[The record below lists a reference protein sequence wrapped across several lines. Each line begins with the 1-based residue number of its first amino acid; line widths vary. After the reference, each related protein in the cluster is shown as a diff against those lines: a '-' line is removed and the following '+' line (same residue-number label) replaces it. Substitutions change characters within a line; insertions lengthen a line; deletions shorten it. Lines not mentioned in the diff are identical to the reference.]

1 MLWVFK
7 STIKIINQK
16 CFPMSTTQLETRN
29 STLETDVKDLA
40 QDIVRRAMSGG
51 ATAAECVI
59 REGDEF
65 STVVRLGQVET
76 LKESGSKAVGV
87 RVFYGKRAASTYSSD
102 FSRAGIDRMLSSALE
117 LAKITSEDPY
127 AGIPDPSQFG
137 SLSGDLDLYFPDV
150 YSLPGA
156 ERISYAR
163 RTEKAA
169 LDYDP
174 RIKNS
179 EGGSF
184 DAATG
189 HKILANSRG
198 FVGEYRRSY
207 CSIAA
212 VPIAQTENGNMQR
225 DYWFSVARSLGH
237 LDSPEEV
244 GKIAAQ
250 RTLRRLGARKVK
262 TAHVPVVFDPMVAN
276 SILDHIFE
284 GVNGDSV
291 YRGASF
297 LAGKLGQK
305 IAGDSVNVI
314 DDGTM
319 PGGFGTSP
327 FDGEGVPT
335 RRTVVIENGVLK
347 SYLLNTY
354 TAKKLGLQTTGNAS
368 RGLAG
373 TPGIGPGNYFLQP
386 GTKTP
391 QAIIAGIPEGLYVTE
406 FLGHGAN
413 LVTGDYS
420 PGASGLWIS
429 GGELAYPVEEITVA
443 GNLKEIFFNI
453 SEIGND
459 LEFRGAVA
467 CPTIRIDGLT
477 VGGE

>member
-1 MLWVFK
+1 MT
-7 STIKIINQK
+7 TI
-16 CFPMSTTQLETRN
+16 LETSN
-29 STLETDVKDLA
+29 QQQATDLKSLA
-40 QDIVRRAMSGG
+40 VDVVSRAMKGG
-51 ATAAECVI
+51 ATSAECVV

-76 LKESGSKAVGV
+76 LKESGSKAIGV
-87 RVFYGKRAASTYSSD
+87 RVFFGQRAASTYSSD
-102 FSRAGIDRMLSSALE
+102 FSPEGIERMLKSALE
-117 LAKITSEDPY
+117 LARITSEDPY
-127 AGIPDPSQFG
+127 AGIPEVAKLG
-137 SLSGDLDLYFPDV
+137 SLSGNLNLYHEDV
-150 YSLPGA
+150 YSLPGS
-156 ERISYAR
+156 ERIDYAR
-163 RTEKAA
+163 RAERAA
-169 LDYDP
+169 IDTDP

-189 HKILANSRG
+189 RKVLANSHG

-207 CSIAA
+207 CSVAV
-212 VPIAQTENGNMQR
+212 VPIAQDEQGNMQR
-225 DYWFSVARSLGH
+225 DYWFSVARSLAK
-237 LDSPEEV
+237 LDSAEQV
-244 GKIAAQ
+244 GKEAAR

-262 TAHVPVVFDPMVAN
+262 TAHVPVVLDPMVA
-276 SILDHIFE
+276 SSMLEHIFE
-284 GVNGDSV
+284 GVNGDSI

-297 LAGKLGQK
+297 LAGKLGEK
-305 IAGDSVNVI
+305 IAGANVTVI

-319 PGGFGTSP
+319 VGGFGTTP

-354 TAKKLGLQTTGNAS
+354 TAKKLGLETTANAS

-386 GTKTP
+386 GSKTP
-391 QAIIAGIPEGLYVTE
+391 QQIIGEIKDGLYVTE

-420 PGASGLWIS
+420 RGASGLWIVN
-429 GGELAYPVEEITVA
+429 GELAYPVEEITVA
-443 GNLKEIFFNI
+443 GNLKEMFMSI
-453 SEIGND
+453 SEIGTD
-459 LEFRGAVA
+459 LEFRGSVA
-467 CPTIRIDGLT
+467 SPTIRIDGLT

>member
-1 MLWVFK
+1 M
-7 STIKIINQK
+7 
-16 CFPMSTTQLETRN
+16 TT
-29 STLETDVKDLA
+29 TLETSNEKLATDLQTLATDV
-40 QDIVRRAMSGG
+40 VRRAMQGG
-51 ATAAECVI
+51 ASAAECVV

-76 LKESGSKAVGV
+76 LKESGSKSIGV
-87 RVFYGKRAASTYSSD
+87 RVFFGRRAASTYSSD
-102 FSRAGIDRMLSSALE
+102 FSSDGIERMLKSALE

-127 AGIPDPSQFG
+127 AGIPDAG
-137 SLSGDLDLYFPDV
+137 NLGALSGDLDLYHQDV

-156 ERISYAR
+156 GRIDYAR
-163 RTEKAA
+163 RAEKAA
-169 LDYDP
+169 LDFDP
-174 RIKNS
+174 RMKNS

-189 HKILANSRG
+189 RKVLANSHG

-207 CSIAA
+207 CSVAA
-212 VPIAQTENGNMQR
+212 VPIAQDEQGNMQR
-225 DYWFSVARSLGH
+225 DYWYSVSRSLAQ
-237 LDSPEEV
+237 LDPAEQV
-244 GKIAAQ
+244 GKEAAR

-262 TAHVPVVFDPMVAN
+262 TAHVPVVLDPMVAN
-276 SILDHIFE
+276 SMLEHIFE

-305 IAGDSVNVI
+305 IAGTNVTVI

-319 PGGFGTSP
+319 VGGFGTSP
-327 FDGEGVPT
+327 FDGEGIPT

-354 TAKKLGLQTTGNAS
+354 TAKKLGLETTANAS

-386 GTKTP
+386 GSKTP
-391 QAIIAGIPEGLYVTE
+391 HEMIGEIKQGLYVTE
-406 FLGHGAN
+406 FLGMGAN

-420 PGASGLWIS
+420 RGASGLWIVN
-429 GGELAYPVEEITVA
+429 GELTYPVEEITVA
-443 GNLKEIFFNI
+443 GNLKDMFNNI

-459 LEFRGAVA
+459 LEFRGSVA
-467 CPTIRIDGLT
+467 SPTIRIDGLT

>member
-1 MLWVFK
+1 
-7 STIKIINQK
+7 
-16 CFPMSTTQLETRN
+16 MSSTQLEPAAPKT
-29 STLETDVKDLA
+29 ETDLRTLA
-40 QDIVRRAMSGG
+40 QDLVPRAMKAG
-51 ATAAECVI
+51 ATAAECVV

-65 STVVRLGQVET
+65 STLVRLGQVET
-76 LKESGSKAVGV
+76 LKEAGSKSIGV
-87 RVFYGKRAASTYSSD
+87 RVFFGQRAASTYSSD
-102 FSRAGIDRMLSSALE
+102 FSREGLDRMLKSALE
-117 LAKITSEDPY
+117 LAKITSEDPFG
-127 AGIPDPSQFG
+127 GIPDAAQLG
-137 SLSGDLDLYFPDV
+137 QLSGDLDLYHKDV
-150 YSLPGA
+150 YSLPGPD
-156 ERISYAR
+156 RIDYAR
-163 RTEKAA
+163 RAEKAA
-169 LDYDP
+169 LDFDP

-189 HKILANSRG
+189 HKVLANSHG

-207 CSIAA
+207 CSVAA
-212 VPIAQTENGNMQR
+212 VPIAQTDDGAMQR
-225 DYWFSVARSLGH
+225 DYWFSVARTLQK
-237 LDSPEEV
+237 LESPEQV
-244 GKIAAQ
+244 GKVAAE
-250 RTLRRLGARKVK
+250 RTLRRLGARKAK
-262 TAHVPVVFDPMVAN
+262 TSHVPIVLDPMVAS
-276 SILDHIFE
+276 SILEHIFE

-305 IAGDSVNVI
+305 IAGDNVNVI
-314 DDGTM
+314 DDGTV

-354 TAKKLGLQTTGNAS
+354 TAKKLGLATTGNAS

-391 QAIIAGIPEGLYVTE
+391 KQLISGIKEGLYVTE

-420 PGASGLWIS
+420 RGASGLWIS
-429 GGELAYPVEEITVA
+429 GGEFAYPVEEITVA

-453 SEIGND
+453 SDIASD

-467 CPTIRIDGLT
+467 SPTIRIDGLT